1 MYFTQNN
8 ISIGIS
14 PLNWTNDDM
23 PNLGSTNTFEQIL
36 SEAALAGY
44 IGTEIGVT
52 FPTDINTLQYH
63 IKLRKLKLASQWFG
77 ADIATGDYTS
87 IKTSFQS
94 LLIKLQALNVP
105 CINVCEM
112 SYNLFRS
119 NHSMFINKPI
129 LNNIEWS
136 TLCTNLDKLGK
147 LANKYNIKLCYHHH
161 MGTVVQTYEEILYLM
176 EHTNPKYVHLCLD
189 TADLILADIEPI
201 SFIYKFSS
209 RIAHVHLKDLFSEK
223 MYKAKLEN
231 FSFRELIRQNTF
243 TVPGDGNGYINFQD
257 IFDALNNINYQGWLI
272 VETESNPEINNSF
285 EYALKARYFM
295 SAMLD
300 L

>member
-1 MYFTQNN
+1 MYFSQNN

-44 IGTEIGVT
+44 IGTEIGIT
-52 FPTDINTLQYH
+52 FPSDIDTLQYH
-63 IKLRKLKLASQWFG
+63 TKLRKLKIASQWFG
-77 ADIATGDYTS
+77 ANIATDDYTS
-87 IKTSFQS
+87 IEANFQQQ
-94 LLIKLQALNVP
+94 LIKLRALNAS

-129 LNNIEWS
+129 LNNAEWA
-136 TLCTNLDKLGK
+136 TLCMNLDKLGK
-147 LANKYNIKLCYHHH
+147 LANKYDIKLCYHHH

-189 TADLILADIEPI
+189 TADLTLADIEPI
-201 SFIYKFSS
+201 SFIHQFAS
-209 RIAHVHLKDLFSEK
+209 RIAHIHLKDLFSEK
-223 MYKAKLEN
+223 IHQAKAEN
-231 FSFRELIRQNTF
+231 FSFREAIRQNTF

-257 IFDALNNINYQGWLI
+257 IFEALDNINYQGWLI
-272 VETESNPEINNSF
+272 VEAELNPELANPF
-285 EYALKARYFM
+285 EYALQSRYFL